1 MRSRRGARGRRGTY
15 SCSARHEQQSTSS
28 QYADSSEDEEMAVRS
43 DLLSDDSKEEHDP
56 EGDDHKEVDS
66 MPRVAK
72 ILHTKGGRESAHERR
87 SRRRGKRETNRS
99 IE

>member
-1 MRSRRGARGRRGTY
+1 
-15 SCSARHEQQSTSS
+15 
-28 QYADSSEDEEMAVRS
+28 MAVRS

-87 SRRRGKRETNRS
+87 SR
-99 IE
+99 